1 MNKVLVLNTT
11 DRMYFQLCQSILSM
25 NEIPFQINSTMD
37 SMYNAFGK
45 FEIYVLEEDKQK
57 AINLIEN
64 HEDTSD
70 A

>member
-1 MNKVLVLNTT
+1 MTV
-11 DRMYFQLCQSILSM
+11 ILSM

-57 AINLIEN
+57 AIDLIEN
-64 HEDTSD
+64 NEDTSD

>member
-25 NEIPFQINSTMD
+25 NKIPFQINSTMD

-45 FEIYVLEEDKQK
+45 FEIYVLEKDKQK
-57 AINLIEN
+57 AIDLIEN
-64 HEDTSD
+64 HEDNSD

>member
-25 NEIPFQINSTMD
+25 NKIPFQINSTVD

-57 AINLIEN
+57 AIDLIEN
-64 HEDTSD
+64 HEDNSD